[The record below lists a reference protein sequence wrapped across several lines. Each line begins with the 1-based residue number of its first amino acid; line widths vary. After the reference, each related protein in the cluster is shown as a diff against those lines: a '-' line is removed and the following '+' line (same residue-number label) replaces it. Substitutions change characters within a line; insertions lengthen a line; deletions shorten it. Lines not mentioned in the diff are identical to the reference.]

1 VHSHLRLR
9 LGLQMFLAGAV
20 NGAWQP
26 VLPPYLKGLGFSESQ
41 IDLTLATMP
50 LATMISPIF
59 VGHAADRWIA
69 SERLLSIINLGSAIL
84 MFAAR
89 GTSSFLPFTLLF
101 SLSMLMTVPVLPLTT
116 SVALQ
121 NLPDGAR
128 DFPAIR
134 ACGTFGH
141 VTGANLVSGWLWVTH
156 RGYADSLAVAGALAL
171 LAVFYSMTLP
181 STPPRRDSRGRAGGV
196 AAAAGMFRDPG
207 FAFLI
212 ALLFLVQMFG
222 TSYYARGP
230 LFLLA
235 SGVSR
240 EGLSSLMSIGQL
252 TEIVVVL
259 LLPVLYGRLGAKGTL
274 AIGIGAWALR
284 YALWAQGNVFALV
297 VLAIA
302 LHGVCFA
309 CARIASTIYV
319 DRVCPRNARA
329 SAQSLLSLSVDGS
342 GAVMGNLLIGQLVV
356 RCTSGGVTHWR
367 WVWLVHAVGLSAVLV
382 TFLAGFRERREAPG
396 PLPLAVGDDA
406 PPLSAT
412 QSGPHEPPGSGPGG

>member
-1 VHSHLRLR
+1 
-9 LGLQMFLAGAV
+9 MFLAGAV

-26 VLPPYLKGLGFSESQ
+26 TLAPYLKGLGFSEFQ
-41 IDLTLATMP
+41 MDVTLALVP
-50 LATMISPIF
+50 LATMISPLF

-69 SERLLSIINLGSAIL
+69 SERLLAIINLASGAL

-89 GTSSFLPFTLLF
+89 EMNAFLPFTLLF
-101 SLSMLMTVPVLPLTT
+101 SLSMLMTVPVLPLATAV
-116 SVALQ
+116 SLQ

-134 ACGTFGH
+134 ACATFGH
-141 VTGANLVSGWLWVTH
+141 VAGANLLSGWLRWTH
-156 RGYADSLAVAGALAL
+156 RGYADSLMISGTLAFASVL
-171 LAVFYSMTLP
+171 TTMALP
-181 STPPRRDSRGRAGGV
+181 STPPRREAQGKSAGV
-196 AAAAGMFRDPG
+196 AGAAGMFRDPG
-207 FAFLI
+207 FALLI

-235 SGVSR
+235 KGVSR
-240 EGLSSLMSIGQL
+240 EGLSSLMSIGQV

-259 LLPVLYGRLGAKGTL
+259 LLPVLYRRLGAKGTL

-284 YALWAQGNVFALV
+284 FALWAQGDVFALV

-319 DRVCPRNARA
+319 DRVAPRDARS

-342 GAVMGNLLIGQLVV
+342 GAVVGNLLIGQLMIQ
-356 RCTSGGVTHWR
+356 CTQSGGVHWR
-367 WVWLVHAVGLSAVLV
+367 SVWLVHAVGLSVVWLA
-382 TFLAGFRERREAPG
+382 FLIGFRERRDAPG
-396 PLPLAVGDDA
+396 QVQPAGGETS
-406 PPLSAT
+406 PPLSGPAT
-412 QSGPHEPPGSGPGG
+412 VRADRSARDAGSLKA